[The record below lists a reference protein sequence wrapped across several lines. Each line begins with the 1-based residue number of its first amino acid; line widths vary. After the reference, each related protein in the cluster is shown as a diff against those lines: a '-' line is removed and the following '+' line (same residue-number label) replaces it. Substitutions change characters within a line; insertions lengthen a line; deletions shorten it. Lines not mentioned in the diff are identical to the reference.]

1 MEGFMM
7 LPSLIVALIY
17 RESFAMIASFVASA
31 LICFFVG
38 LFLAG
43 KKPERQ
49 DFYALEGLVFASVI
63 WMLLSLF
70 GSLPFLIS
78 GYVPSFVDALFEAT
92 SGFTTTGASVLG
104 NVENL
109 PHSLLFWRSFTLLIG
124 GMGMLVFVLR
134 FMPQFGH
141 KGLYIMRA
149 ELPGPY
155 SGKVESRVSSSIHLL
170 YIIYLS
176 MTVLLVFFLAIG
188 GVPLF
193 ESFLLAFGAAGTGGF
208 GIKENNLA
216 HYGSN
221 YVQMVMAIG
230 MLVFGMNFNFF
241 YLIAVGKWRQVK
253 KSEELKWYLGIIAGA
268 VVLISLQIFRLYESI
283 LQMMQDVFFTVTSVI
298 TTTAY
303 TTVDINA
310 WPTFCRVVLLI
321 LMFSGAMSGSSTS
334 GFKVA
339 RVAVFV
345 KTIRQEIRHAINP
358 SRSVPIQFDG
368 RQLDNNTQR
377 SIIYYFIC
385 YFSVFFVLLLLLSPF
400 AENFSG
406 VFNAVIATLNNIGH
420 SLDLLGPSLDY
431 KELPNMA
438 KLIMTLAMVMGRLEI
453 FPVLVLFSPS
463 TYRKT

>member
-1 MEGFMM
+1 M
-7 LPSLIVALIY
+7 LK
-17 RESFAMIASFVASA
+17 
-31 LICFFVG
+31 IC
-38 LFLAG
+38 LTPYFLA
-43 KKPERQ
+43 Q
-49 DFYALEGLVFASVI
+49 FY
-63 WMLLSLF
+63 
-70 GSLPFLIS
+70 
-78 GYVPSFVDALFEAT
+78 T
-92 SGFTTTGASVLG
+92 
-104 NVENL
+104 
-109 PHSLLFWRSFTLLIG
+109 LIG

-420 SLDLLGPSLDY
+420 SLDLG
-431 KELPNMA
+431 A
-438 KLIMTLAMVMGRLEI
+438 VARLQG
-453 FPVLVLFSPS
+453 
-463 TYRKT
+463 TA